1 MIKALGFFEK
11 GTLAHENLVPT
22 LPTKKKI
29 PQKMA
34 CFVCCEESA
43 IATGCGCR
51 GDGARAHV
59 ACLARCALA
68 ARTAER
74 WWRCATCT
82 QQYTCEM
89 RLGLAEHWH
98 ALVSG
103 EREESRQRREA
114 ESNLASALIKAHR
127 GGEAERILRR
137 LHETEAMLLGAEH
150 PTVLTTAHNLAAS
163 LTVQR
168 SFVAA
173 ERIEREVLRA
183 MRSVLG
189 EDDLETMSS
198 AHNLCVVLAHQG
210 RYAEAEKAQRAV
222 LAAQER
228 VLGKVHET
236 TMVSAG
242 NLAYVLTMQGKHA
255 EAETLGREV
264 LSSKKRVLGPE
275 HPDTLTCTHN
285 LACVVSMLGRHK
297 EACAMLRATLEAQLR
312 VVGLEHPHTR
322 ACAAQLRDTLELI
335 HRARACACGKL
346 AVLSCARCLSARY
359 CSRECQRKGWP
370 THRGAC
376 STAQKLVRGPLSGQ

>member
-1 MIKALGFFEK
+1 
-11 GTLAHENLVPT
+11 
-22 LPTKKKI
+22 
-29 PQKMA
+29 MA
-34 CFVCCEESA
+34 CFVCYEDGA

-51 GDGARAHV
+51 GEHARAHV
-59 ACLARCALA
+59 ACLARCARQ

-98 ALVSG
+98 ALVAS
-103 EREESRQRREA
+103 EKETSRQRREA

-127 GGEAERILRR
+127 GREAERILRR
-137 LHETEAMLLGAEH
+137 LHETEARLLGAEH

-168 SFVAA
+168 RFVAA

-183 MRSVLG
+183 MREVLG

-210 RYAEAEKAQRAV
+210 RHAEAEAAQREV

-228 VLGKVHET
+228 ALGKEHET

-242 NLAYVLTMQGKHA
+242 NLAYLLTMQGKHA
-255 EAETLGREV
+255 EAEALGLAV
-264 LSSKKRVLGPE
+264 LASKRRVLGPE

-297 EACAMLRATLEAQLR
+297 EACTMLRATLEAQLR
-312 VVGLEHPHTR
+312 VIGLEHPHAQACASQLRESLELLAGGR
-322 ACAAQLRDTLELI
+322 ACV
-335 HRARACACGKL
+335 CGKL
-346 AVLSCARCLSARY
+346 ATRSCARCVSARY
-359 CSRECQRKGWP
+359 CSRGCQLADWP
-370 THRGAC
+370 THRAAC
-376 STAQKLVRGPLSGQ
+376 AKRRAK

>member
-1 MIKALGFFEK
+1 
-11 GTLAHENLVPT
+11 
-22 LPTKKKI
+22 
-29 PQKMA
+29 MA
-34 CFVCCEESA
+34 CFVCCEEGA

-68 ARTAER
+68 SRTAER

-98 ALVSG
+98 ALVSTQ
-103 EREESRQRREA
+103 REESRQRREA

-127 GGEAERILRR
+127 GDEAERILRR

-198 AHNLCVVLAHQG
+198 A
-210 RYAEAEKAQRAV
+210 
-222 LAAQER
+222 
-228 VLGKVHET
+228 
-236 TMVSAG
+236 
-242 NLAYVLTMQGKHA
+242 

-264 LSSKKRVLGPE
+264 LSSKARVLGPE

-285 LACVVSMLGRHK
+285 LACVVSMLGRHR

-335 HRARACACGKL
+335 HRARACACGRL
-346 AVLSCARCLSARY
+346 ATMSCARCLSAKY

-370 THRGAC
+370 AHRAAC
-376 STAQKLVRGPLSGQ
+376 EKKVGVK

>member
-1 MIKALGFFEK
+1 MLLALAKNAKGGAEAKEK
-11 GTLAHENLVPT
+11 
-22 LPTKKKI
+22 
-29 PQKMA
+29 KMA
-34 CFVCCEESA
+34 CLVCYEDGA

-59 ACLARCALA
+59 ACLARCARE
-68 ARTAER
+68 ARVAER

-98 ALVSG
+98 ALVAG
-103 EREESRQRREA
+103 EKEGSRLRREA

-127 GGEAERILRR
+127 GREAERMLRR
-137 LHETEAMLLGAEH
+137 LHETEARLLGAEH
-150 PTVLTTAHNLAAS
+150 PTVLTTAHNLAAA

-168 SFVAA
+168 RFVAA
-173 ERIEREVLRA
+173 EKIEREVLRA
-183 MRSVLG
+183 MREVLG
-189 EDDLETMSS
+189 GDDLETMSS

-210 RYAEAEKAQRAV
+210 RYAEAESAQREV

-228 VLGKVHET
+228 VLGKEHET

-255 EAETLGREV
+255 EAETMGRDV
-264 LSSKKRVLGPE
+264 LATKRRVLGPE

-297 EACAMLRATLEAQLR
+297 EACTMLRATLEAQLR
-312 VVGLEHPHTR
+312 VIGLEHPHTQ
-322 ACAAQLRDTLELI
+322 ACASQLRETLELL
-335 HRARACACGKL
+335 AGAGACVCGKL
-346 AVLSCARCLSARY
+346 ATRSCARCFCAKY
-359 CSRECQRKGWP
+359 CSRECQLGAWP
-370 THRGAC
+370 AHRAAC
-376 STAQKLVRGPLSGQ
+376 DELKRYARRGPSGERPPKATVG